1 MDDTKTLDLFA
12 PENGDD
18 SSPIERHASQAYL
31 GYAVSTVKARAL
43 PEIADGLKPVQ
54 RRILFAMGDTAGR
67 NAASGFAKC
76 ARYVGEVLGKYHPH
90 GDSSTYEAMVHLA
103 QPFSM
108 RYPLIEGQGNFGSRD
123 GDSAAAYRYTEARL
137 SRYAELMLAEIGEG
151 TVDFVR
157 NYDGK
162 FDEPSLL
169 PARLP
174 FGLLNGSF
182 GIPVGFSTRIPSHN
196 LKEVAAAAAHVLK
209 HPRAKLAEILELLPG
224 PDFPGGGQIISP
236 AEEIRQA
243 YETGRGSIAMRAR
256 WSVEPLARG
265 QWRIVVSELA
275 HGVSCRQVLEEIE
288 ALVNPK
294 PSTGKKE
301 ITQEQ
306 RRLKQF
312 VLDQVETVRDES
324 DRKSKLRLVI
334 EPRSSRQDAQETMA
348 ALLVHTSLET
358 RVPVNL
364 TWLGL
369 DGLPETKDL
378 VTVLREWGEFRI
390 ATVRRRTKHRLEK
403 CEERLHIVL
412 GRLLAYVRIDEII
425 KLIRASEDQ
434 AQAKERL
441 RAKLK
446 FSERQAEDIVNLRLG
461 QLTKLDGVKLNDERK
476 ALEAER
482 KGLKAILGDDKSL
495 RKLVVAELAEDA
507 KKYGDERRSVIKAE
521 ERAQIERTVL
531 EEPIT
536 VILSTKGWVRARSG
550 HGVDMDAVNFKDGDA
565 RYLELECKTTD
576 TLTVLA
582 SGGKAFG
589 VDAAAL
595 PSGRGDGAHMN
606 TLINSGPDDI
616 VWVALGDPQTRLLM
630 ANTAGNGFLCKLGD
644 LATKTRQG
652 KDFMSVPDGAKA
664 LPPALVGEGKLV
676 AALSSDARLLVFP
689 LDEVPA
695 RPNGGVGVQL
705 IALPDKIALAAVAL
719 TDGKSLAVSGIK
731 RKNRAVETLDA
742 KALKGYEGK
751 RAQRGR
757 VCDVGFRPDRLG
769 G

>member
-1 MDDTKTLDLFA
+1 MDDTKTPDLFSQE
-12 PENGDD
+12 PPDNGDD
-18 SSPIERHASQAYL
+18 SSPIERHAAQAYL
-31 GYAVSTVKARAL
+31 GYAVSTVKSRAL
-43 PEIADGLKPVQ
+43 PEVADGLKPVQ
-54 RRILFAMGDTAGR
+54 RRILYAMGDAGTQ
-67 NAASGFAKC
+67 GFAKC

-108 RYPLIEGQGNFGSRD
+108 RYPLIDGQGNFGSRD

-151 TVDFVR
+151 TVDFIK

-162 FDEPSLL
+162 FEEPQLL

-196 LKEVAAAAAHVLK
+196 LKEVAAAAAHVIK
-209 HPRAKLAEILELLPG
+209 HPKATVKEVLDLLPG
-224 PDFPGGGQIISP
+224 PDFPGGGQIIASK
-236 AEEIRQA
+236 EEIRQA

-256 WSVEPLARG
+256 WTIEQLARS
-265 QWRIVVSELA
+265 QWRIVINELP

-301 ITQEQ
+301 VSQEQ

-312 VLDQVETVRDES
+312 MLDQVETVRDES
-324 DRKSKLRLVI
+324 DRKAKLRLVI
-334 EPRSSRQDAQETMA
+334 EPRSSRQSPEETMKT
-348 ALLVHTSLET
+348 LLVHTSLES
-358 RVPVNL
+358 RIALNL

-369 DGLPETKDL
+369 DGLPETKDI
-378 VTVLREWGEFRI
+378 VTILREWGEFRI
-390 ATVRRRTKHRLEK
+390 NTVRRRTQHRLDK
-403 CEERLHIVL
+403 CEERLHIVM
-412 GRLLAYVRIDEII
+412 GRMLAWARIEDII

-434 AQAKERL
+434 TEAK
-441 RAKLK
+441 AKLRERWK

-461 QLTKLDGVKLNDERK
+461 QLTKLDGLKLNEERK
-476 ALEAER
+476 GLESER
-482 KGLKAILGDDKSL
+482 KGLKEILGDEKAL
-495 RKLVVAELAEDA
+495 RKLVVSELAEDT
-507 KKYGDERRSVIKAE
+507 KKYGDERRTLIKPD
-521 ERAQIERTVL
+521 ERATIEHTVV

-536 VILSTKGWVRARSG
+536 VILSKKGWVRGRSG
-550 HGVDMDAVNFKDGDA
+550 HGVDMDGVTYKDGDG
-565 RYLELECKTTD
+565 RYVELECKTTD

-582 SGGKAFG
+582 SSGKCFS

-595 PSGRGDGAHMN
+595 PSGRGDGSPMN

-616 VWVALGDPQTRLLM
+616 VWIGLGSADTPLLI
-630 ANTAGNGFLCKLGD
+630 ANSAGNGFLCKLGD

-652 KDFMSVPDGAKA
+652 KEFMSVPEGAKA
-664 LPPALVGEGKLV
+664 LAPVLAGDGKSV

-689 LDEVPA
+689 LDELPI

-705 IALPDKIALAAVAL
+705 IALPDKVTLAAAAVIA
-719 TDGKSLAVSGIK
+719 GKTLVVSGIK
-731 RKNRAVETLDA
+731 RKNRASETLDA
-742 KALKGYEGK
+742 KMLREFEGK
-751 RAQRGR
+751 RAQRGK

-769 G
+769 E